1 MPQLNIKNE
10 RAHELASRLSRL
22 SGKSMSECI
31 VDALEEKL
39 DRERRLKGQFD
50 REAEVERVVRRFDAR
65 AAKDPRPT
73 GEIVDDLYD
82 EAGAPR

>member
-39 DRERRLKGQFD
+39 DREQRLRG
-50 REAEVERVVRRFDAR
+50 REGISERLLAIGREIASRP
-65 AAKDPRPT
+65 KIDPRPLD
-73 GEIVDDLYD
+73 EIMDDLYD
-82 EAGAPR
+82 EHGLPK